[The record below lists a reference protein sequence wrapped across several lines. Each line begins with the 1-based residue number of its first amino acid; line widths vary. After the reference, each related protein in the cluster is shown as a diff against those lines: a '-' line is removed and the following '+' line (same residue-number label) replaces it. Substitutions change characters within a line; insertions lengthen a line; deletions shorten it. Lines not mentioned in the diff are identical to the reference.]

1 MPNQNSGKKIKP
13 EIFDQLSCSNKN
25 SFWGAMC
32 AEVLARLGLREAVI
46 TPGSRSTPLT
56 FAFSRHRNIQSTA
69 LLDERSASFFA
80 LGLAQ
85 EKHRPIV
92 LICTSGTAAANFY
105 PAIIEASESRIPLLI
120 MTADRPP
127 ELRHCHSGQT
137 IDQQKLYGRYPNFE
151 LELSLP
157 SVKSAR
163 LKYLR
168 QTLVHA
174 WERCRYPVAGPVHL
188 NFPFR
193 DPLAPSDDKDD
204 QTLMQGLDLLSLI
217 DNVEPLIEVRESR
230 SPVEAIKL
238 VKNLKSAD
246 RGLII
251 VGPNQPQ
258 NAECF
263 ASSVGQIATELGW
276 PTLTDGLSPLRGF
289 SNLNPYLISHYHFIL
304 SHPDLLTRLRP
315 KAVLSIG
322 PLPASKIL
330 RAWLEQIPAKTWV
343 LSEALDN
350 VDGLHREATPL
361 RMSVETLRAIIGKKR
376 TAPTAYCQEWLKVE
390 KRVTGILN
398 KEMRNCHFL
407 FEGKTAWVLSK
418 SLSKRTPL
426 FIANSMPIRDVEI
439 FWSANNRQIRPYF
452 NRGAN
457 GIDGTLS
464 TALGIAQ
471 ANKKAVLFTGDLAL
485 LHDTNGFL
493 IHSCFKGHLT
503 IILINNNG
511 GGIFENLP
519 IAKFNPQFEDYFA
532 TPQNVSFKKIAAA
545 YSLEY
550 SRVKNLDELR
560 KMVSVLPSSGI
571 RILEI
576 ETNRKKDTRFLKELS
591 HSIANQLKN

>member
-1 MPNQNSGKKIKP
+1 MINQDIREKKVT

-25 SFWGAMC
+25 SLWGAMC
-32 AEVLARLGLREAVI
+32 AEVLVRLGLRDAVI
-46 TPGSRSTPLT
+46 SPGSRSTPLA
-56 FAFSRHRNIQSTA
+56 FAFSRHCKIESTA
-69 LLDERSASFFA
+69 VLDERSASFFA

-85 EKHRPIV
+85 QKHRPVV

-105 PAIIEASESRIPLLI
+105 PAVIEASESRIPLLI

-137 IDQQKLYGRYPNFE
+137 IDQQKLYGNYPNME

-168 QTLVHA
+168 QTLLHA

-193 DPLAPSDDKDD
+193 DPLAPSDDQDA
-204 QTLMQGLDLLSLI
+204 QTLTQELDLLSLI
-217 DNVEPLIEVRESR
+217 DSVTPLIEVRDSR
-230 SPVEAIKL
+230 ASVEAINLAKKL
-238 VKNLKSAD
+238 KTAD
-246 RGLII
+246 SGLII

-258 NAECF
+258 NAESF
-263 ASSVGQIATELGW
+263 ASSIGQIATELGW

-289 SNLNPYLISHYHFIL
+289 SDLNPYLISHYHFIL
-304 SHPDLLTRLRP
+304 SHPDLLARLRP
-315 KAVLSIG
+315 QSVLSIG
-322 PLPASKIL
+322 PLPSSKIL
-330 RAWLEQIPAKTWV
+330 RAWLEEIPAITWV
-343 LSEALDN
+343 LDEGMDN
-350 VDGLHREATPL
+350 VDGLHRDATPL
-361 RMSVETLRAIIGKKR
+361 RMSVETLRVAIGKNP
-376 TAPTAYCQEWLKVE
+376 TAPTAYCQDWLNVE

-398 KEMRNCHFL
+398 KKLKECNFS
-407 FEGKTAWVLSK
+407 FEGKTAWLLSK
-418 SLSKRTPL
+418 SLPKGTPL
-426 FIANSMPIRDVEI
+426 FVANSMPIRDVEI

-471 ANKKAVLFTGDLAL
+471 ANKKAVLFSGDLAL

-493 IHSCFKGHLT
+493 IHSRFKGHLT

-519 IAKFNPQFEDYFA
+519 MAKFNPPFEEYFA

-545 YSLEY
+545 YNLEY
-550 SRVKNLDELR
+550 TNVKKLDELS
-560 KMVSVLPSSGI
+560 KMVRVLPSTGI

-576 ETNRKKDTRFLKELS
+576 KTNRKKDTRFLKELS
-591 HSIANQLKN
+591 NSIVNQL

>member
-1 MPNQNSGKKIKP
+1 MTNKNSGEKKET
-13 EIFDQLSCSNKN
+13 EIFDQLSRSNKN
-25 SFWGAMC
+25 SLWGAMC
-32 AEVLARLGLREAVI
+32 AEVLVRLGLRDAVI

-56 FAFSRHRNIQSTA
+56 FAFSRHCKIESTA
-69 LLDERSASFFA
+69 VLDERSASYFA

-85 EKHRPIV
+85 QKHRPVV

-105 PAIIEASESRIPLLI
+105 PAVIEASESRIPLLI

-137 IDQQKLYGRYPNFE
+137 IDQQKLYSNYPNME

-157 SVKSAR
+157 SVKSTR

-168 QTLVHA
+168 QTLLHA

-193 DPLAPSDDKDD
+193 DPLAPSDVQDA
-204 QTLMQGLDLLSLI
+204 QALPQELDLLSLI
-217 DNVEPLIEVRESR
+217 NYVAPLMEVRESR
-230 SPVEAIKL
+230 ASPEAI
-238 VKNLKSAD
+238 NLAKKFKTAD

-258 NAECF
+258 KAESF
-263 ASSVGQIATELGW
+263 ASSIGQIATELGW

-289 SNLNPYLISHYHFIL
+289 SDLNPYLISHYHFIL

-315 KAVLSIG
+315 QTVLSIG
-322 PLPASKIL
+322 PLPSSKIL
-330 RAWLEQIPAKTWV
+330 RAWLEEIPANTWV
-343 LSEALDN
+343 LDEGMDN

-361 RMSVETLRAIIGKKR
+361 RMSVETLRSVIGKNPK
-376 TAPTAYCQEWLKVE
+376 APTAYCQDWLNLE
-390 KRVTGILN
+390 KRVKGILN
-398 KEMRNCHFL
+398 KKMKDCNFS

-418 SLSKRTPL
+418 SLPQRTPL

-471 ANKKAVLFTGDLAL
+471 ANKKAVLLSGDLAL

-511 GGIFENLP
+511 GGIFENIP
-519 IAKFNPQFEDYFA
+519 IAKFNPPFEEYFA

-545 YSLEY
+545 YNLEY
-550 SRVKNLDELR
+550 NNVKNLDELR
-560 KMVSVLPSSGI
+560 KMIRVLPSSGI

-576 ETNRKKDTRFLKELS
+576 KTNRKKDSRFLKDLS
-591 HSIANQLKN
+591 NSIANQL